1 MGDSHPSSAATP
13 GGNGHGGG
21 NGTGPE
27 RGLFWRLQGLLRRRE
42 AESVRDR
49 VEELIEGTGGED
61 TKRGGASDEEIGP
74 HERVLLRNVLRL
86 RGKTAY
92 DVMVPRADIL
102 AMPENLTLE
111 QAIRLIQRD
120 GHSRYPVYREQLDD
134 IVGMVHIKD
143 VFAAV
148 GRGEQPANGGGA
160 EPFSLKAILRKP
172 LFVVPSVPVL
182 DLLLQMRQAR
192 IHMALVVDEYG
203 GIDGLVTIE
212 DLVETI
218 VGDISDEHDEPGPPQ
233 IAERPD
239 GTLELDART
248 PVEVFE
254 AKLGPVLTNEERA
267 ADIDTVGGLVFT
279 LAGRV
284 PAKGELVS
292 HPSGLEFRVLDSDPR
307 RIRRLRV
314 RRPGVGP
321 AATASAA
328 AAPPTTASRDLTN
341 EPRAAAE

>member
-1 MGDSHPSSAATP
+1 MSGLQNSHPNGVGQARAAQEAAR
-13 GGNGHGGG
+13 NGI
-21 NGTGPE
+21 
-27 RGLFWRLQGLLRRRE
+27 LWRLQGLLRRRE

-49 VEELIEGTGGED
+49 MEELIEELEPHPGPGAAAEAAGGLS
-61 TKRGGASDEEIGP
+61 AA
-74 HERVLLRNVLRL
+74 ERALLGNVLKL
-86 RGKTAY
+86 RGKTAA
-92 DVMVPRADIL
+92 DVMVPRADIM
-102 AMPENLTLE
+102 AMPEESTLD

-120 GHSRYPVYREQLDD
+120 GHSRYPVYRGQLDE

-148 GRGEQPANGGGA
+148 GQEGA
-160 EPFSLKAILRKP
+160 FDLKAILRKP

-218 VGDISDEHDEPGPPQ
+218 VGDIADEHDEPGPPFMV
-233 IAERPD
+233 ERPD
-239 GTLELDART
+239 GAIELDART
-248 PVEVFE
+248 PIEAFE
-254 AKLGPVLTNEERA
+254 ARFGGVLTEEERA

-284 PAKGELVS
+284 PARGELVS
-292 HPSGLEFRVLDSDPR
+292 HSSGLEFRVLDADPR

-314 RRPGVGP
+314 RRPGAG
-321 AATASAA
+321 A
-328 AAPPTTASRDLTN
+328 AAP
-341 EPRAAAE
+341 AAALPQRQAAE

>member
-1 MGDSHPSSAATP
+1 MS
-13 GGNGHGGG
+13 GNG
-21 NGTGPE
+21 NGSGQNGHAE
-27 RGLFWRLQGLLRRRE
+27 RDRRNGFFWRLQALLRKRE

-49 VEELIEGTGGED
+49 FEELLEEPRRHDDEKRRDEVHTGLD
-61 TKRGGASDEEIGP
+61 T
-74 HERVLLRNVLRL
+74 HERVLLGNVLRL
-86 RGKTAY
+86 RDKTAY

-102 AMPENLTLE
+102 AMPEDLTLE
-111 QAIRLIQRD
+111 QAIGLIQKE
-120 GHSRYPVYREQLDD
+120 GHSRFPVYRGNLDE

-148 GRGEQPANGGGA
+148 GRDPST
-160 EPFSLKAILRKP
+160 FSVKNVLRRP
-172 LFVVPSVPVL
+172 LLVVPQIPVL
-182 DLLLQMRQAR
+182 DLLLQMRSQR

-218 VGDISDEHDEPGPPQ
+218 VGDISDEHDEVASPT
-233 IAERPD
+233 IVERPD

-248 PVEVFE
+248 TIEAFE
-254 AKLGPVLTNEERA
+254 QRLGPVLTDEQRG

-284 PAKGELVS
+284 PARGEVIS
-292 HPSGLEFRVLDSDPR
+292 HDSGLEFRVLEADPR

-314 RRPGVGP
+314 RRPGVIGE
-321 AATASAA
+321 
-328 AAPPTTASRDLTN
+328 APRQ
-341 EPRAAAE
+341 AAE

>member
-1 MGDSHPSSAATP
+1 MS
-13 GGNGHGGG
+13 GNG
-21 NGTGPE
+21 NGSGPNGHPE
-27 RGLFWRLQGLLRRRE
+27 RDRRDGFFWRLQGLLRKRE

-49 VEELIEGTGGED
+49 FEELLEEPQRRD
-61 TKRGGASDEEIGP
+61 DQKRRDEEQTGLDP
-74 HERVLLRNVLRL
+74 HERILLGNVLRL
-86 RGKTAY
+86 RDKTAY

-102 AMPENLTLE
+102 AMPEDLTLE
-111 QAIRLIQRD
+111 QAIRLIQRE
-120 GHSRYPVYREQLDD
+120 GHSRFPVYRGNLDE

-148 GRGEQPANGGGA
+148 GRDAST
-160 EPFSLKAILRKP
+160 FSLKNILRRP
-172 LFVVPSVPVL
+172 LLVVPQIPVL
-182 DLLLQMRQAR
+182 DLLLQMRAQR

-218 VGDISDEHDEPGPPQ
+218 VGDISDEHDE
-233 IAERPD
+233 IATPTIVERPD

-248 PVEVFE
+248 TIEEFE
-254 AKLGPVLTNEERA
+254 KRLGAVLTDEQRA

-284 PAKGELVS
+284 PARGELVS
-292 HPSGLEFRVLDSDPR
+292 HESGLEFRVLEADPR

-314 RRPGVGP
+314 RRPGALGE
-321 AATASAA
+321 
-328 AAPPTTASRDLTN
+328 APRQ
-341 EPRAAAE
+341 AAE